1 MSDVCVV
8 GSFMMDLVAHAPRR
22 PYSGETLIGTAFNT
36 FLGGKGF
43 NQAVAASRVGASTS
57 FIGRLGRDDFG
68 DQFLARLG
76 AENINH
82 ENVVLD
88 SDLGTGVGLPLV
100 EPSGE
105 NSIVIVPRANTQLTV
120 DDIEQARSSIQ
131 NAAVLLLQLEVPIQC
146 VEYAAKIAADAGV
159 KVVLNPAPFSA
170 ISESLWSYIDVI
182 IPNEIELASLAPLS
196 KGSAAELAANL
207 AAQRHTNVVVT
218 LGAKGC
224 IAVTPTGS
232 IEHFPAHTVD
242 AIDTVG
248 AGDVFCGVLGA
259 EMSRNLD
266 LAAAIRKANAA
277 AAIAV
282 TRSGGADSSP
292 SRGEVGRFIA
302 DASIPHPVANSDTSK
317 SKGAFT
323 GNE

>member
-8 GSFMMDLVAHAPRR
+8 GAFMMDLVAHAPRR

-105 NSIVIVPRANTQLTV
+105 NSIVIVPRANTQLTI
-120 DDIEQARSSIQ
+120 DDIEQARLSIQ

-146 VEYAAKIAADAGV
+146 VEYAAEIAADAGV
-159 KVVLNPAPFSA
+159 KVILNPAPFRA
-170 ISESLWSYIDVI
+170 ISENLWSYIDVI
-182 IPNEIELASLAPLS
+182 IPNKLELDSLS
-196 KGSAAELAANL
+196 
-207 AAQRHTNVVVT
+207 
-218 LGAKGC
+218 
-224 IAVTPTGS
+224 
-232 IEHFPAHTVD
+232 
-242 AIDTVG
+242 
-248 AGDVFCGVLGA
+248 
-259 EMSRNLD
+259 
-266 LAAAIRKANAA
+266 
-277 AAIAV
+277 
-282 TRSGGADSSP
+282 
-292 SRGEVGRFIA
+292 
-302 DASIPHPVANSDTSK
+302 NSMT
-317 SKGAFT
+317 
-323 GNE
+323 